1 LTGWLKRWIL
11 NVCAIIFAAYIIKGF
26 EVTVPGAIFGSITLG
41 IINAIIR
48 PIAVMVTLPINI
60 ITLGLFT
67 LVINGLMLWL
77 AAAVIKGFDVHGF
90 GTAIISAL
98 VISVFSFVISFFV
111 KD

>member
-1 LTGWLKRWIL
+1 LAGWLKRWIF
-11 NVCAIIFAAYIIKGF
+11 NVCTIILAAYIIKGF
-26 EVTVPGAIFGSITLG
+26 EVTIPGAIFGSITLG

-48 PIAVMVTLPINI
+48 PVIILITMPINI

-77 AAAVIKGFDVHGF
+77 AAAVIEGFDVHGF
-90 GTAIISAL
+90 GAAIISAL
-98 VISVFSFVISFFV
+98 VISIFSFVISLFV